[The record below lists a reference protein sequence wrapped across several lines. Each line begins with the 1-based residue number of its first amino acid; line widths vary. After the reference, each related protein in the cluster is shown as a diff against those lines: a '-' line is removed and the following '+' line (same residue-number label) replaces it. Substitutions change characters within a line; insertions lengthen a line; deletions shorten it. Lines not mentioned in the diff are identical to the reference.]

1 MQYLFGKPA
10 VERILDE
17 TSRRSRALHAR
28 GITPTVAVVLV
39 GNDPSSELYVNAKKR
54 VAAKIG
60 VDFILYH
67 LPLHVAQD
75 ALSHLLITL
84 SDDASVHGIV
94 MQLPLPEQLDLTK
107 LIKFVDPAKDID
119 HFGAESP
126 FLAPTPAA
134 VKELLDEYKVDCHG
148 RSIGII
154 GKGFLV
160 GQPLEKLLT
169 DHGAIVEVFDAT
181 TQNIADKAKTK
192 EILITAS
199 GQPRLVTKAFANPD
213 QYIIDVG
220 SARDAMNNQVVGDV
234 DHDELDNYVA
244 GITPLIGGVGPITV
258 ALLMRNVVTAAEK
271 AQAI

>member
-1 MQYLFGKPA
+1 MQYLFGKPVA
-10 VERILDE
+10 ERIIDE

-28 GITPTVAVVLV
+28 GITPAVAVILV

-54 VAAKIG
+54 VAANIG
-60 VDFILYH
+60 VDFVLYH
-67 LPLHVAQD
+67 LPPDVGQD
-75 ALSHLLITL
+75 AISHLLITL

-94 MQLPLPEQLDLTK
+94 IQLPLPGQLDLAK
-107 LIKFVDPAKDID
+107 LIKFIDPAKDID
-119 HFGAESP
+119 HFSAESP

-134 VKELLDEYKVDCHG
+134 VKELLDEYKVDCRG

-169 DHGAIVEVFDAT
+169 DSGAKVEVFDAKT
-181 TQNIADKAKTK
+181 DNIAGKAKTK
-192 EILITAS
+192 EILITAT

-258 ALLMRNVVTAAEK
+258 VLLMRNVISAAEK
-271 AQAI
+271 SRPI